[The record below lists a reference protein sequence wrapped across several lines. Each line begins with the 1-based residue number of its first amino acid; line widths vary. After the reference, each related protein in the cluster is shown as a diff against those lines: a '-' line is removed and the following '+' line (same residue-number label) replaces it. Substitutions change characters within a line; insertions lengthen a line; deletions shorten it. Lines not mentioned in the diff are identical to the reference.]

1 MANDWIS
8 QAIGKKDEG
17 KFSAK
22 ADRADMST
30 AEFAN
35 HVLSNKDEYPAKTE
49 KQANLART
57 LAKVRKHKASRS
69 NG

>member
-1 MANDWIS
+1 VANDWI
-8 QAIGKKDEG
+8 QKAIGKKDEG

-35 HVLSNKDEYPAKTE
+35 HVLANKDEYPAKTE
-49 KQANLART
+49 KQANLAKT
-57 LAKVRKHKASRS
+57 LAKVRKYKKSRS
-69 NG
+69 DR